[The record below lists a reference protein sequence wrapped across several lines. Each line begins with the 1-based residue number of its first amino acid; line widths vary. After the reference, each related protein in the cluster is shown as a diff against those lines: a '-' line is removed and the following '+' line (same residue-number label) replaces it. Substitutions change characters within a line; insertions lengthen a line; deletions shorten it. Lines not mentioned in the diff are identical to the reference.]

1 MNFRCTCLFRYNG
14 KIIEEHYDAK
24 DEGIMNLKEKVK
36 ELPMSPGVYL
46 MKDSQDQIIYVG
58 KAKILKRRVQ
68 SYFQNAKA
76 PSQKVEKLKKT
87 INDFEYI
94 LTDTEFEA
102 FMLECQLIKELK
114 PFYNKKMKS
123 PLSYTYIM
131 IRMDNGYQR
140 MDISHNL
147 IENAN
152 SLYFGPYTS
161 KSTVEKAI
169 KGIKEFYK
177 IDCHSSSKRNTA
189 CLNYSLGLCIG
200 TCLGGAKVEQYN
212 HIMNKIVSLFHGTDL
227 SVLEEINNKMSTA
240 SEKFDF
246 ETAARY
252 RNYIEAIKVL
262 LNKEKV
268 IAFTEENRNIVIL
281 EPLTADSFKLFLVK
295 RNQVLFSRIYS
306 HKDKELLEEKIK
318 KDILSYF
325 KASTNY
331 LKISKDEIDEAQIIY
346 SYLKGSTCS
355 YSFIPE
361 KWLTPKN
368 LTHLENTLKKLLYC

>member
-1 MNFRCTCLFRYNG
+1 
-14 KIIEEHYDAK
+14 
-24 DEGIMNLKEKVK
+24 
-36 ELPMSPGVYL
+36 
-46 MKDSQDQIIYVG
+46 
-58 KAKILKRRVQ
+58 
-68 SYFQNAKA
+68 
-76 PSQKVEKLKKT
+76 
-87 INDFEYI
+87 
-94 LTDTEFEA
+94 
-102 FMLECQLIKELK
+102 MLECQLIKKLK

-131 IRMDNGYQR
+131 IRMDNSYQI

-331 LKISKDEIDEAQIIY
+331 LKISKDEIYEAQIIY